1 MVQTAQKG
9 YFKKGD
15 VELIGLMQQRITKKA
30 TVEIEIGDILARFD
44 DLTPSYFSHAVTAS
58 VKPFYMARGR
68 TLKPSTGYFGN
79 DAGSYVAALA
89 ADPDVSGV
97 YEGLVTLDVSGSIHP
112 GRYAKPL
119 DLGKK
124 VVEAAADNSE
134 ATKHCA
140 LFLGAPGQRSGEY
153 IATVVTDGLGVFRWV
168 GAN

>member
-9 YFKKGD
+9 FYRKGD

-30 TVEIEIGDILARFD
+30 TVELEIGDILARFE
-44 DLTPSYFSHAVTAS
+44 DLTPSYFDLAVTAS
-58 VKPFYMARGR
+58 VKPFYMARGKQI
-68 TLKPSTGYFGN
+68 KPATGYYGN

-89 ADPDVSGV
+89 SDPSVSGV
-97 YEGLVTLDVSGSIHP
+97 YEGIVTLDISGTIHP

-119 DLGKK
+119 NGGKK

-134 ATKHCA
+134 AAKHCA
-140 LFLGAPGQRSGEY
+140 LFLGAPGQRTGEY
-153 IATVVTDGLGVFRWV
+153 ISTVVTNGLGVFRWV